1 MKMLLTITALFALA
15 VPAAFAAPPDGR
27 GKPETSDT
35 ASAAQSSTASP
46 AQLCKEQLR
55 TMGVASFRSTHAPTG
70 NGRNAMGKCVS
81 RQTQV
86 VSQAT
91 ENAAKTCKAER
102 QSMGAEAFANQ
113 YGTNPNKRNAFG
125 KCVSGKAQHQVEA
138 QQQETLN
145 AAKTCKAERQSMGA
159 EAFANEYGTNP
170 NKRNA
175 FGKCVSQKAKQ
186 TS

>member
-1 MKMLLTITALFALA
+1 MKKLLTIVALFALA
-15 VPAAFAAPPDGR
+15 VPAAFAAPPEGK
-27 GKPETSDT
+27 GKPETT
-35 ASAAQSSTASP
+35 PASNASHSQSSSTSP

-55 TMGVASFRSTHAPTG
+55 TMGAANFRSTYAPSG

-86 VSQAT
+86 VAQAT

-102 QSMGAEAFANQ
+102 LSMGAEPFAEK

-125 KCVSGKAQHQVEA
+125 KCVSGLAKEQTEDEQE
-138 QQQETLN
+138 ETLD
-145 AAKTCKAERQSMGA
+145 AARACKDELRTLGLQ
-159 EAFANEYGTNP
+159 AFREKYGTNP

-175 FGKCVSQKAKQ
+175 FGKCVAAND
-186 TS
+186 